1 LESSRSTTPPF
12 RTFSLEFLQKYPQ
25 YKIAENGPYRYNEYI
40 PYVDYCYEITLD
52 FFCHIIVP
60 RVRKASI
67 EIEATNK
74 TLARNSAAFPFSQ
87 QQQQQKQQQGLSSSL
102 VNNIQSLLSSEGST
116 NIFASSIVQPVKET
130 DDVLHFKLTA
140 ATIHQIFVDHPAVRV
155 AYKRLVPEKMSE
167 QEFWTKYLQSQYYK
181 LRQQSSATN
190 SPSHNEKET
199 RNDETD
205 TARTGTRRNKR
216 TSAQLSEETKDLGK
230 DELFT
235 NENYDESAELKAK
248 IREMDPTFSLIKE
261 ETEDDENSYGLKR
274 DRRGKRKRE
283 VDATTAAL
291 IQKMNR
297 HAALIL
303 DSFQDNQTMTDVE
316 TSKMSEVLGGT
327 QPSSNVTNTLPSPC
341 SPHRYSSVT
350 SNTINNNNN
359 TDELEETTKYRQL
372 IQDKVTLRDLEDDE
386 SARTSSSSSAS
397 NLQSLLSPQ
406 CLFVS
411 TDASA
416 KIATKRDCRDYMSAL
431 TALKDEIKH
440 WEPSRTKVYVPME
453 VAGKITETLFPSV
466 LSDNVLKLPA
476 DVVKQLSSMYNTC
489 HELLRHFW
497 SARLQKSQS
506 REARQKMYRLR
517 EALKKF
523 FDKLNELERSYND
536 PHKNQLT
543 ILVTNMKQA
552 LICAIRESA

>member
-1 LESSRSTTPPF
+1 MLYIYISGSCKELLAELLASLKNSPLPSSPSTLRVLETASLIKTNKPSKSSKKTPKKQYVKVAEQ
-12 RTFSLEFLQKYPQ
+12 TSESLSNTQNVALSNEQRNQLLKADPSLRDLYHELVVSGIISEEEFWK
-25 YKIAENGPYRYNEYI
+25 
-40 PYVDYCYEITLD
+40 
-52 FFCHIIVP
+52 
-60 RVRKASI
+60 VREASI

-466 LSDNVLKLPA
+466 LSG
-476 DVVKQLSSMYNTC
+476 MY
-489 HELLRHFW
+489 LF
-497 SARLQKSQS
+497 
-506 REARQKMYRLR
+506 
-517 EALKKF
+517 
-523 FDKLNELERSYND
+523 
-536 PHKNQLT
+536 
-543 ILVTNMKQA
+543 
-552 LICAIRESA
+552 